1 MPSVGQQKSAIFSL
15 KDGALTT
22 PFELAHQTKPD
33 LRVLFQLFALVAV
46 HHEWVGDT
54 ALTKFES
61 QSLPMIAVGWC
72 PNSNGLQFYNP
83 VNGSFVT

>member
-46 HHEWVGDT
+46 HHE
-54 ALTKFES
+54 
-61 QSLPMIAVGWC
+61 
-72 PNSNGLQFYNP
+72 
-83 VNGSFVT
+83 